1 MNFSGIYSPL
11 FYCLLRTWQTENFLI
26 LTLSEWSPSAQT
38 RLSDGKTLK
47 FHDFVK
53 LLI

>member
-26 LTLSEWSPSAQT
+26 LTLSEWPPSAQT
-38 RLSDGKTLK
+38 RPSDGKMLK
-47 FHDFVK
+47 FHHFVK
-53 LLI
+53 WLI